1 MKKLFICFSLVG
13 IFFAGSS
20 ANAQITVSSTNA
32 IGIGTASPAYS
43 INFNM
48 PQIRFNSFGNYGA
61 GTNALHIDL
70 QQTDPRINSV
80 NKVVFYNL
88 TSTGHVDVE
97 ARSFIQISDER
108 LKTNIK
114 RIASTSDNIQ
124 TPLSKVLQLNGYS
137 YDWNGGMLQRSSQG
151 GGNNHQIGFLAQEV
165 EKIIPEAVVTAD
177 SSGVKAMSYNY
188 IIPYLVEAIKEQQKI
203 IEELKAKV
211 EGIDALRTSTAV
223 LPVNGLVGIEDKLSS
238 TTALINDKKRK

>member
-1 MKKLFICFSLVG
+1 MGL
-13 IFFAGSS
+13 FFAGNS
-20 ANAQITVSSTNA
+20 AVAQVAVSSSND
-32 IGIGTASPAYS
+32 IGIGTASPTFPLQFS
-43 INFNM
+43 K
-48 PQIRFNSFGNYGA
+48 PQIRFTSFGNYGA
-61 GTNALHIDL
+61 GTNALHIDM

-97 ARSFIQISDER
+97 ARSFIQVSDER

-114 RIASTSDNIQ
+114 RIATTTETGKSA
-124 TPLSKVLQLNGYS
+124 LGKVLQLNGYS
-137 YDWNGGMLQRSSQG
+137 YDWKEGMVQRSASG

-188 IIPYLVEAIKEQQKI
+188 IIPYLVEAIKEQQKT
-203 IEELKAKV
+203 IEELKALV
-211 EGIDALRTSTAV
+211 AGRQGGGTSTLIAPAV
-223 LPVNGLVGIEDKLSS
+223 GVTKRED
-238 TTALINDKKRK
+238 